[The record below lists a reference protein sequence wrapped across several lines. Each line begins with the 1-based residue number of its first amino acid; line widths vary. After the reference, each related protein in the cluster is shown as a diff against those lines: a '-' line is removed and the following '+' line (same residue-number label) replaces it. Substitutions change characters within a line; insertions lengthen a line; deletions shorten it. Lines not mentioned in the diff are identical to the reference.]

1 MSLKDLISTLI
12 ESAFTSKKVFIANT
26 SAPNW
31 TGKITIYNGTSANPV
46 TQTAPADGYYQ
57 QHVNG
62 YPSQGYNDISA
73 PNETRAFVA
82 NMPESSAMIRV
93 AKGDKVVMSVLSFD
107 SIISRTIAFIPCI
120 GGGLRSI
127 IQSGGA
133 LCLRLKTI
141 FNRCSN
147 SLARK
152 QCLEEAIWALLK
164 PCNLIR
170 HLIGSLL
177 RKGILLLRVTIV
189 FSGWQFKQC
198 GAVNTRIDSLSMR
211 IPECIQA
218 FHTLAQKGRLLE
230 SQLARQ
236 QVRAKITRFI
246 SSTQI
251 LSARLSFAQG
261 VCHG

>member
-1 MSLKDLISTLI
+1 MSLKDLISSLI
-12 ESAFTSKKVFIANT
+12 EAVFGSKKAFISNQAMPNVASHITLANNVGNET
-26 SAPNW
+26 EFVAPS
-31 TGKITIYNGTSANPV
+31 NGYVCLQGQSNAVNNELSLV
-46 TQTAPADGYYQ
+46 SNELRSSSWG
-57 QHVNG
+57 VNG
-62 YPSQGYNDISA
+62 WGVRIFLPIGKGQSFKAASNGFAFNALTFIS
-73 PNETRAFVA
+73 
-82 NMPESSAMIRV
+82 S
-93 AKGDKVVMSVLSFD
+93 
-107 SIISRTIAFIPCI
+107 I

-127 IQSGGA
+127 LQSGGA

-170 HLIGSLL
+170 NLIGSLL

>member
-12 ESAFTSKKVFIANT
+12 ESAFTSKKVFITNT

-93 AKGDKVVMSVLSFD
+93 AKGDKVVMSVISFD

-120 GGGLRSI
+120 GGGLSSI

-152 QCLEEAIWALLK
+152 HCRAVRALIFRSLPRVSGVKLLQPHLMAMLRHTFSTQKRSKSQTLQRKLEQKTRQTYRQELIYPFAKVISLMCTSITRIQLMPFLNLLRRSALL
-164 PCNLIR
+164 
-170 HLIGSLL
+170 S
-177 RKGILLLRVTIV
+177 
-189 FSGWQFKQC
+189 F
-198 GAVNTRIDSLSMR
+198 
-211 IPECIQA
+211 
-218 FHTLAQKGRLLE
+218 
-230 SQLARQ
+230 
-236 QVRAKITRFI
+236 
-246 SSTQI
+246 TQE
-251 LSARLSFAQG
+251 

>member
-31 TGKITIYNGTSANPV
+31 AGKITIYSGTSANQV

-82 NMPESSAMIRV
+82 NTPESSAMIRV

-107 SIISRTIAFIPCI
+107 SIISRTIAFIPSI

-127 IQSGGA
+127 LQSGGA

-141 FNRCSN
+141 LHQSATLLTKDPFHQTKLSTF
-147 SLARK
+147 SLRK
-152 QCLEEAIWALLK
+152 QPKLMSRPLMAMLSVLPQISLMLTQSILVTGNLLYR
-164 PCNLIR
+164 LFLATLM
-170 HLIGSLL
+170 HGAVFGS
-177 RKGILLLRVTIV
+177 RVKKGILLKLISRVLGDRHFDLYSLGMVQANLR
-189 FSGWQFKQC
+189 SQG
-198 GAVNTRIDSLSMR
+198 GAL
-211 IPECIQA
+211 
-218 FHTLAQKGRLLE
+218 
-230 SQLARQ
+230 
-236 QVRAKITRFI
+236 
-246 SSTQI
+246 
-251 LSARLSFAQG
+251 
-261 VCHG
+261 